1 MVYFDVPKGLE
12 ILGVDNGCQTSMERF
27 KDNKRSAFF
36 GKCLVVLKGT
46 GMLKARAMGMEDS
59 HLIIN

>member
-1 MVYFDVPKGLE
+1 VPEGLE

-36 GKCLVVLKGT
+36 GKCLVVLKGA

-59 HLIIN
+59 SLKVE